1 MSVLVAQAD
10 EQLDT
15 IQHNAE
21 SIDQDMEQGNK
32 QIDDAIRL
40 VRRRRKMRWTC
51 FIIILIII
59 IIIAALLAIYFTNG
73 HHL

>member
-21 SIDQDMEQGNK
+21 GVDQDMEQGNK
-32 QIDDAIRL
+32 QIDDAIRIVL
-40 VRRRRKMRWTC
+40 HRRKMCWAC
-51 FIIILIII
+51 FIIILIIL

>member
-21 SIDQDMEQGNK
+21 GVDQDMEQGNQ
-32 QIDDAIRL
+32 QIDKAI
-40 VRRRRKMRWTC
+40 VSARRARKMRWAC
-51 FIIILIII
+51 FTIILIIV
-59 IIIAALLAIYFTNG
+59 IIIAVILAIYFTNN